1 MREYCPFT
9 TSEWD
14 FRNVDKRHHTRDFLA
29 ICPDLGPP
37 WRQMPMR
44 GPATLFLVIQG
55 PLFCLCL
62 DTHTSEYRMT
72 VPKNISLSPLSLSSF
87 FSCQIC
93 TSCSQTTHSNTT
105 NRATLPYLPLARR
118 TFRPSA
124 ALTSS
129 EGSRTPLS
137 LLSRVDELSPHD
149 WLLFSDESALERD
162 PDSYPTKEP
171 KCDRRIVSSENLP
184 KEGEVEA
191 PELMNPE
198 KHGRQCTYTFV
209 AAPGERV
216 QLQFRKFYLR
226 GTPPECN
233 HEYLDVYTE
242 IKNPNRV
249 DLVNSPFGGRYCG
262 HIPPRLRI
270 SLYSSIII
278 SFYTDFTNTSS
289 DLFLASYKFF
299 NGSKYVV
306 GDPSPDTLCGFVIHS
321 GLQKQGQF
329 MTPTYP
335 GVYPKNITCFYKFI
349 GKKGQRVRLEFRDFD
364 LFYGG
369 SHCPFDQIKM
379 FDGPDHIS
387 PLIGTYC
394 GQQRNLVIFS
404 SGSTLL
410 LTFSTLQR
418 IADTQNRGFMGIFNF
433 SESYVKLDFIKTK
446 EAEHIRGTECDQR
459 ILSKKESNGTVYSP
473 NYPFPYH
480 PNIVCRY
487 FIYGLQDAQN
497 LERVRLQ
504 FYDVFEIPA
513 KPKIDKNCS
522 DGYLRIYLKG
532 QEQENAYDKP
542 DYELCGKTLPQT
554 IVSYGPRLVMVFSSG
569 NVHGGRFKASYKFET
584 EYKIPG
590 TPSPAGKCAFTYN
603 SSSKKSGSFNSPR
616 HPSNYPSNT
625 TCEYTFRPNPDEQVQ
640 VAFEQFAVR
649 SDNSNVTYRD
659 WVMWYGLVY
668 YWSSLS
674 YLVQQMFESCL
685 NTNTA
690 IGDWLCISSGDQG
703 YIQNLNMQTTI
714 RRTEEIPRPTPTSI
728 NTFTSVALT
737 PKISEYTSEKFASDS
752 MLEIFTYETVRN
764 LIQVIL
770 TIVLIRRISCSAVWY
785 IITSKILGYAELFV
799 EHRTVHI
806 SGLKGGISGGD
817 RREAVKYYVANSFP
831 TEETYCESLHWI
843 TPKEA
848 ALGVFNQCG
857 VTHVTAPISVYIFFF
872 DIRQKHINFTLGSCH
887 MVRAVKYISSTDFLP
902 SGPKCEQFL
911 CSTNNFCISKNL
923 RCNNVPNCGA
933 GDSSDE
939 DNCVKATEVNVLMLV
954 GVGLGISSVLLIV
967 VCIWC
972 HRKRVRRRE
981 DGALPHHVHV
991 CERGARFASVDSGDR
1006 SLSPVLGTRQA
1017 HHLSRTS
1024 LRTETVV

>member
-1 MREYCPFT
+1 MAGDGRTRSHHDVIVGVRMRHY
-9 TSEWD
+9 
-14 FRNVDKRHHTRDFLA
+14 
-29 ICPDLGPP
+29 
-37 WRQMPMR
+37 Q
-44 GPATLFLVIQG
+44 LFLP
-55 PLFCLCL
+55 PLLLLLFL
-62 DTHTSEYRMT
+62 HTLLTPR
-72 VPKNISLSPLSLSSF
+72 LSL
-87 FSCQIC
+87 
-93 TSCSQTTHSNTT
+93 
-105 NRATLPYLPLARR
+105 A
-118 TFRPSA
+118 SA
-124 ALTSS
+124 HD
-129 EGSRTPLS
+129 GSRTPLS

-149 WLLFSDESALERD
+149 WLLLSDESAMERD
-162 PDSYPTKEP
+162 SDSFPTKEP
-171 KCDRRIVSSENLP
+171 MCDRRIVSSENLP
-184 KEGEVEA
+184 KEGDVEA
-191 PELMNPE
+191 PELLNPE
-198 KHGRQCTYTFV
+198 KHGLQCTYTFV

-216 QLQFRKFYLR
+216 QLYFRKFYLR
-226 GTPPECN
+226 GTPPDGSTMGVTPACN

-270 SLYSSIII
+270 SLYNSIII
-278 SFYTDFTNTSS
+278 SFFTDFTNTSS

-306 GDPSPDTLCGFVIHS
+306 GDPSPDTLCGYVIHS
-321 GLQKQGQF
+321 GIQKQGQF

-335 GVYPKNITCFYKFI
+335 GVYPKNITCFYKFN

-459 ILSKKESNGTVYSP
+459 ILSQAESNGTVYSP

-504 FYDVFEIPA
+504 FFDVFEIPA

-603 SSSKKSGSFNSPR
+603 SSSQKYGSFNSPR

-649 SDNSNVTYRD
+649 SDNSNVTYRNHCQED
-659 WVMWYGLVY
+659 WVEIYNIYKPQGSDSERERLNGRY
-668 YWSSLS
+668 CKTLAPGPI
-674 YLVQQMFESCL
+674 ESEPE
-685 NTNTA
+685 A
-690 IGDWLCISSGDQG
+690 IGLRVVLRTNDVNVSSGFKANYEFKKKEVVEDCGGNITNQEYG
-703 YIQNLNMQTTI
+703 IIHSPHWPDKYAGPDREAGAFSCNWFIHVRPYHKVLLWLQSFSVEGHPIERGCPAAIVRVWPDLDNIPIELCGENLSDDETLI
-714 RRTEEIPRPTPTSI
+714 ISKS
-728 NTFTSVALT
+728 SV
-737 PKISEYTSEKFASDS
+737 
-752 MLEIFTYETVRN
+752 M
-764 LIQVIL
+764 
-770 TIVLIRRISCSAVWY
+770 RISFL
-785 IITSKILGYAELFV
+785 T
-799 EHRTVHI
+799 
-806 SGLKGGISGGD
+806 
-817 RREAVKYYVANSFP
+817 AN
-831 TEETYCESLHWI
+831 
-843 TPKEA
+843 
-848 ALGVFNQCG
+848 
-857 VTHVTAPISVYIFFF
+857 
-872 DIRQKHINFTLGSCH
+872 
-887 MVRAVKYISSTDFLP
+887 RAVGSKGFEGIWTEIQDNFLP